1 MIFKPECIDD
11 FYNNLYRIRA
21 ELISIQIGKE
31 NWITSKLS
39 IYDCD
44 KNIRSLVEF
53 QSSLTDDSEHWE
65 DYDSLCNQI
74 ESLISDFYTLKEDI
88 YIEALKD
95 NNAWFGIISIDEITP
110 RILGNIPT
118 NFIENNCDRFTPG
131 ITVDS
136 LIEKIV
142 ENIYVDDVLALY
154 YFAREGSNVALDY
167 LNSVLQFDVDVP

>member
-1 MIFKPECIDD
+1 
-11 FYNNLYRIRA
+11 
-21 ELISIQIGKE
+21 
-31 NWITSKLS
+31 
-39 IYDCD
+39 
-44 KNIRSLVEF
+44 
-53 QSSLTDDSEHWE
+53 
-65 DYDSLCNQI
+65 
-74 ESLISDFYTLKEDI
+74 
-88 YIEALKD
+88 
-95 NNAWFGIISIDEITP
+95 
-110 RILGNIPT
+110 IPT